1 MSTPFT
7 LSPAPH
13 SARRAV
19 LLSSGLLAALVAA
32 TIAAAVLAPN
42 SSLLPHAICLTSDPA
57 LLTLHGVSNV
67 LIAAAYFSIPL
78 GMVLYLRRR
87 PDLPMR
93 WLFGLFGLFI
103 VACGFTHLM
112 GLITLW
118 WPAYWLDGGLKALTA
133 AVSLPTAMA
142 LWHVLPK
149 ALQIPSTDE
158 LRSRQAQLA
167 AEISERK
174 RAEQALRH
182 AQAELEQRVAERTQ
196 QLDQAKRE
204 LEHANA
210 VLDTLIECAPVGLG
224 LWDRQLR
231 YQRLNSALAH
241 INGLPAPA
249 HIGRRLEEVLPHLE
263 PRVREAMEEVAA
275 TGRAQRNLEVSGQT
289 PATPGKLRHWRVSFY
304 PVSVGDERVGV
315 GAVCEEITEERE
327 GAAERERLLE
337 AERAARAEA
346 ERANRLKD
354 DLLASVSHELRTPL
368 AAIMSGA
375 FLLQAPALPAAQARN
390 AVEIIARNARA
401 QARLIDDLLD
411 VARIVAG
418 QLKLELAPVSLHALV
433 EGTLQT
439 LQAQAE
445 AHKVRLLADLPPEP
459 VQVSGDADRLAQVL
473 GNLVSNAIKF
483 SPPGGRVDVRVRA
496 DGAHV
501 QLSVRD
507 EGEGIDPAFL
517 PLLFEPFRQGS
528 GDLRQRRAGL
538 GLGLSIARRL
548 AEMHGGTVRADSAG
562 TGRGATFTVHLPL
575 RQGDAA
581 PGERSAT
588 PASLAD
594 LTDVHVLMV
603 DDEDDLLQVQ
613 AGALRTSGAR
623 VSVADGGATALRL
636 LETEAID
643 VLVSDL
649 GMPGMDGFVL
659 MQRWRARERE
669 LGRSPVPAIA
679 LSGYARVQDAVRARE
694 AGFSQHLAKPVD
706 STALALAINRIRSV
720 DCRA

>member
-1 MSTPFT
+1 MSTPHI
-7 LSPAPH
+7 LSSPAH

-19 LLSSGLLAALVAA
+19 LLASGLLAALVAA
-32 TIAAAVLAPN
+32 TVAAAALAPQ
-42 SSLLPHAICLTSDPA
+42 SSFLPHAVCLTSDPA

-78 GMVLYLRRR
+78 GVVLYMRRR

-142 LWHVLPK
+142 LWHVMPR
-149 ALQIPSTDE
+149 ALQIPSTEE

-174 RAEQALRH
+174 RAEQALRR

-196 QLDQAKRE
+196 QLDQAKRA

-224 LWDRQLR
+224 LWDLDLR
-231 YQRLNSALAH
+231 YQRLNSALAQM
-241 INGLPAPA
+241 NGPSAQA
-249 HIGRRLEEVLPHLE
+249 HLGRRIDEVLPHMD
-263 PRVREAMEEVAA
+263 PRVRQAMEQVVA
-275 TGRAQRNLEVSGQT
+275 TGCAQRNLEVSGET
-289 PATPGKLRHWRVSFY
+289 PAAPGKRRYWRASYY
-304 PVSVGDERVGV
+304 PVTVGEERVGV
-315 GAVCEEITEERE
+315 GAVCEEITEARE
-327 GAAERERLLE
+327 GADERERLLE

-368 AAIMSGA
+368 SAIMSGA

-433 EGTLQT
+433 ERTLQT
-439 LQAQAE
+439 LQSQAE
-445 AHKVRLLADLPPEP
+445 AHKVKLVAALPPEP
-459 VQVSGDADRLAQVL
+459 LQVAGDADRLAQVL
-473 GNLVSNAIKF
+473 GNLVGNAIKF
-483 SPPGGRVDVRVRA
+483 SPPGGRVDVRA
-496 DGAHV
+496 GAEGAHV

-507 EGEGIDPAFL
+507 EGEGIDPSFL
-517 PLLFEPFRQGS
+517 PQLFEPFRQGS

-562 TGRGATFTVHLPL
+562 PGRGATFTVHLPL
-575 RQGDAA
+575 RQGDAP
-581 PGERSAT
+581 PGERHAS

-623 VSVADGGATALRL
+623 VSVADGGATALRM

-706 STALALAINRIRSV
+706 STALALAIKRIRAV
-720 DCRA
+720 DGST